1 MVLPDMPD
9 PIRGNGGGRGFTLL
23 EVLVGLGV
31 LCIALSGLGVF
42 YRGQMAGLLRS
53 NQFSDGTQ
61 IALTCLERSKNRL
74 ADRASF
80 SRAYLQAGQG
90 SVETRQTETFNN
102 RRFEVATRFDRAPP
116 PLYGLRVVAEVVW
129 NTNRRVELGV
139 LVPGP
144 GPTL

>member
-1 MVLPDMPD
+1 M
-9 PIRGNGGGRGFTLL
+9 
-23 EVLVGLGV
+23 GLGV
-31 LCIALSGLGVF
+31 LSIVLGGLGVF

-61 IALTCLERSKNRL
+61 IALTCLERAKNRL
-74 ADRASF
+74 ADRATF
-80 SRAYLQAGQG
+80 SQAYLEAEHG

-102 RRFEVATRFDRAPP
+102 RVFEVATRFDRAPP
-116 PLYGLRVVAEVVW
+116 PLYGLRVAAVVVW
-129 NTNRRVELGV
+129 NANRRVELGV